1 MNAAIVVIEIVVM
14 AVIGTISFLL
24 LFSEDNIDD
33 LATTSSGGGVVIRSG
48 VTLFDLFDD
57 VFFAMLASA
66 GSILTTPKDAALDTA
81 AINDNKQRS
90 RFIVA
95 DGYEMIGKIV
105 LGSADGSYLDI
116 SRSFDFELFFDTRN
130 RI

>member
-24 LFSEDNIDD
+24 FFSEDNADD

-48 VTLFDLFDD
+48 VTFLFDD
-57 VFFAMLASA
+57 TFFAMLASA
-66 GSILTTPKDAALDTA
+66 GSILATPKDAALETV
-81 AINDNKQRS
+81 AISDNKQSS

-95 DGYEMIGKIV
+95 DDMRLLGRWCWV
-105 LGSADGSYLDI
+105 LMFLLRCFVS
-116 SRSFDFELFFDTRN
+116 LFVAFV
-130 RI
+130 

>member
-1 MNAAIVVIEIVVM
+1 M

-24 LFSEDNIDD
+24 FFSEENTVD

-57 VFFAMLASA
+57 VFFAMLAGA
-66 GSILTTPKDAALDTA
+66 GSILATPKDAALETV
-81 AINDNKQRS
+81 AISDNKQRS

-95 DGYEMIGKIV
+95 DGYEIIGKMV
-105 LGSADGSYLDI
+105 LCADVFTAAAAGL
-116 SRSFDFELFFDTRN
+116 LAA
-130 RI
+130 

>member
-1 MNAAIVVIEIVVM
+1 MNAAIVVIEIVAM

-24 LFSEDNIDD
+24 IFSEDNADD

-66 GSILTTPKDAALDTA
+66 GSILTTPKDAALETA
-81 AINDNKQRS
+81 AISDNKQRS

-95 DGYEMIGKIV
+95 DGYEMIGKMV
-105 LGSADGSYLDI
+105 LGADVFTGGFRLLTGCMLEFD
-116 SRSFDFELFFDTRN
+116 SFDS
-130 RI
+130 

>member
-24 LFSEDNIDD
+24 FFSEDNTDD

-48 VTLFDLFDD
+48 VALFDLFDD

-66 GSILTTPKDAALDTA
+66 GSILTTPKDAALETV
-81 AINDNKQRS
+81 AISDNKQRS
-90 RFIVA
+90 RFIVM
-95 DGYEMIGKIV
+95 DGYDWEV
-105 LGSADGSYLDI
+105 LGADVFTIYTKYAAAASLVLVA
-116 SRSFDFELFFDTRN
+116 RFDKLF
-130 RI
+130 